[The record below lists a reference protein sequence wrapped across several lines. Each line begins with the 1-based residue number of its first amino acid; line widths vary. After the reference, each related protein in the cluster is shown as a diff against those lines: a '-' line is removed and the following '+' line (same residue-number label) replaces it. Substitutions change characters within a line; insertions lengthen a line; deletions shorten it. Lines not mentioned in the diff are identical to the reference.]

1 MKTQLAHAKSAN
13 APQLIWHTP
22 ALAGRSTEL
31 TQKLVIGRDPD
42 CSDILIEDD
51 LVSRQHA
58 SIEVDASGRVIL
70 TDLRSTNGTFVNSE
84 EITQRELWDGDR
96 IGFGSS
102 ERSACAFRAAPP
114 AVEASPGG
122 ISEIDITESPTALI
136 SSDMKLCPRC
146 KRRIA
151 SESGE
156 CRHCAAGVAV
166 NGAAA
171 GSGAPEPSIFCRACG
186 AGADVAA
193 AFCRRCGASLAKKAT
208 TG

>member
-22 ALAGRSTEL
+22 ALAGRSTAL
-31 TQKLVIGRDPD
+31 TQKQVIGRDPD
-42 CSDILIEDD
+42 CADILIEDD

-58 SIEVDASGRVIL
+58 SIEVDAAGRVII

-84 EITQRELWDGDR
+84 EIDRRELRDGDR

-102 ERSACAFRAAPP
+102 EHTACAFRAAPP
-114 AVEASPGG
+114 AAEASPGG
-122 ISEIDITESPTALI
+122 ISEIDLTESPTALI
-136 SSDMKLCPRC
+136 TSDMKLCPRC
-146 KRRIA
+146 QRRIA

-156 CRHCAAGVAV
+156 CKHCAAGVAV

-171 GSGAPEPSIFCRACG
+171 DGAAPEPSIFCRACG

-193 AFCRRCGASLAKKAT
+193 AFCRRCGASLAKKAAA
-208 TG
+208 G